1 MLLKE
6 TILDLLPQHFPQ
18 LAEKGLQ
25 EEIAEVGQIMHF
37 EAGEIIMDFDSY
49 VKMVPLVIEGS
60 IKVTR
65 EDEEEGREMILYFL
79 NAGETCSMSFT
90 CCMMNK
96 RSQIRT
102 EALEETALIGIPIK
116 YVDQWMTKYQS
127 WKNFVMTSYDNKMQE
142 LVKVLDSIVFTALDD
157 RLLKYLNNRA
167 EALGTNT
174 LKMTHQEIATDL
186 NSSREAISRILK
198 KMETTGM
205 VTLGRNEIQVLDL

>member
-6 TILDLLPQHFPQ
+6 TILDLLPKHFPQ
-18 LAEKGLQ
+18 LAEKALQ

-37 EAGEIIMDFDSY
+37 KAGDIIMDFDSY
-49 VKMVPLVIEGS
+49 VKMVPLLLEGS

-65 EDEEEGREMILYFL
+65 EDDEEGREMILYFL

-96 RSQIRT
+96 KSQIRT
-102 EALEETALIGIPIK
+102 EALEDTALIGIPIK

-157 RLLKYLNNRA
+157 RLLKYLNDRA
-167 EALGTNT
+167 EALGTKS

-186 NSSREAISRILK
+186 TASREAISRLLK
-198 KMETTGM
+198 KMESSGI
-205 VTLGRNEIQVLDL
+205 VKLGRNEIQLLDD